1 MTDEPEPE
9 PEEPEEAE
17 EAAGSGPVAWLRAKD
32 PDSLILKRAVRA
44 TIVMPS
50 IFAITHFAFSD
61 SQVGLFAAF
70 GSFALL
76 LLVEFTGRPRNR
88 FVSYCGLYV
97 VGSVLIVLGTLVST
111 NKVAAVAVMALVG
124 FLVLFTGIVA
134 PQAATAST
142 AALLTFVLPVSI
154 AQPTSAIGWR
164 MLGWTL
170 GAICCIAAAMLL
182 WPPPWHDNL
191 RRRLSAAVSAVAR
204 LADARAQRRDDP
216 AVRAEVTSE
225 LENLRHQFAATP
237 YPPTGAASGAI
248 ALSKLVGR
256 VEWLAGN
263 TAMIGDDHWTTELAP
278 ALAVTQKVAETLHRS
293 AAVICDGD
301 AHPVDDPDRIAELQE
316 SARQLDALIAA
327 ALDADVSYVIGA
339 DGPGAEALEAAA
351 AAAAAAAETTLPTAT
366 PAADTSIAGELDPG
380 FHARAVGIATE
391 MVAGAALES
400 AGAQPVSDRR
410 LGMVDEGVVHA
421 FGHRLLSHLSF
432 RSVWFRN
439 ALRGAIGLALAVTVI
454 EITNVQHGFWVVLG
468 TMSVLR
474 SNALG
479 TGATAA
485 RAVGG
490 TALGFVIGAAL
501 MVGIGDHVYLLWVL
515 MPIAVLIAGTAPFMV
530 SFAAGQAAFTVM
542 VVILF
547 NIIQPVGWRV
557 GLTRIEDVAIGCGV
571 SVVVGF
577 LFWPRGAT
585 AALGRALSRAFVA
598 SSGYLS
604 DAVDRLTMTR
614 RRLDT
619 SRGQQESHQAY
630 LLLDDAFRQFFAE
643 RGAKVVSVDTIAGLF
658 TGSNRL
664 RIAAFTLATL
674 SVRPPAPGLAEIE
687 SIEIAEAVLRDSYAQ
702 SHRWYEQF
710 AALLADGRS
719 PLPLPPHHDEILHDV
734 LRTAFEDVGA
744 AQRGD
749 RVQTALQ
756 MLWCDELLEN
766 QNQMQA
772 DLLASADLFARR
784 RGRALI

>member
-1 MTDEPEPE
+1 MGERGAMT
-9 PEEPEEAE
+9 
-17 EAAGSGPVAWLRAKD
+17 GPTAWLQKRD
-32 PDSLILKRAVRA
+32 PGFLIVKRAVRA

-61 SQVGLFAAF
+61 PQVGLFAAF

-76 LLVEFTGRPRNR
+76 LLVEFTGRPRTR
-88 FVSYCGLYV
+88 LVSYAGLYV
-97 VGSVLIVLGTLVST
+97 VGCVLIAIGTVVST
-111 NKVAAVAVMALVG
+111 DEIAAVVVMGVVG
-124 FLVLFTGIVA
+124 FVVLFTGIVS
-134 PQAATAST
+134 PQVATAST
-142 AALLTFVLPVSI
+142 AALLTFVLPVSV
-154 AQPTSAIGWR
+154 AQPASAIGWR
-164 MLGWTL
+164 LLGWTL
-170 GAICCIAAAMLL
+170 AALCCIAATMLV
-182 WPPPWHDNL
+182 WPPPWHDDL
-191 RRRLSAAVSAVAR
+191 RRRLAAAVSALAR
-204 LADARAQRRDDP
+204 LADARAGGRDEP
-216 AVRAEVTSE
+216 TARAAVTTE
-225 LENLRHQFAATP
+225 LDNLRRQFAATP
-237 YPPTGAASGAI
+237 YPPTGAAAGAV

-256 VEWLAGN
+256 VEWVAGN
-263 TAMIGDDHWTTELAP
+263 SAMVEHEHWTTERPP
-278 ALAVTQKVAETLHRS
+278 ARAVTEKVAETLHRA
-293 AAVICDGD
+293 AAVICDHD
-301 AHPVDDPDRIAELQE
+301 AHPVDDPELVLGLRE
-316 SARQLDALIAA
+316 SARQLDGLIAD
-327 ALDADVSYVIGA
+327 ALDADVSSVT
-339 DGPGAEALEAAA
+339 EAGGEVDL
-351 AAAAAAAETTLPTAT
+351 
-366 PAADTSIAGELDPG
+366 AGDLDPG
-380 FHARAVGIATE
+380 FHARAIGIATE
-391 MVAGAALES
+391 MVADAALEA
-400 AGAQPVSDRR
+400 AGAQPVWEQH
-410 LGMVDEGVVHA
+410 LGVAGDSTSSV
-421 FGHRLLSHLSF
+421 FGHRVLSHLSF

-439 ALRGAIGLALAVTVI
+439 ALRGAIGLALAVAVI

-490 TALGFVIGAAL
+490 TALGFLVGSLL
-501 MVGIGDHVYLLWVL
+501 MVGIANHISLLWVL
-515 MPIAVLIAGTAPFMV
+515 LPVAVLIAGTAPFLV

-547 NIIQPVGWRV
+547 NIIQPIGWRV

-585 AALGRALSRAFVA
+585 AALGRALSHAFVA
-598 SSGYLS
+598 SSAYMA

-619 SRGQQESHQAY
+619 SQGQQESNQAY

-643 RGAKVVSVDTIAGLF
+643 RGAKVVPVDTIARLF

-664 RIAAFTLATL
+664 RIAAYTLATL
-674 SVRPPAPGLAEIE
+674 PVHPPAPGLDELE
-687 SIEIAEAVLRDSYAQ
+687 SIRIAEVVLRDSYAQ

-710 AALLADGRS
+710 AQLLADGRTS
-719 PLPLPPHHDEILHDV
+719 LPLQPPHDGILHDT
-734 LRTAFEDVGA
+734 LRKAFEEVGA
-744 AQRGD
+744 EQRGD

-772 DLLASADLFARR
+772 DLLASADMFVRH

>member
-1 MTDEPEPE
+1 MTETLSD
-9 PEEPEEAE
+9 
-17 EAAGSGPVAWLRAKD
+17 GTTDGRSSRSGPMAWLRAKD
-32 PDSLILKRAVRA
+32 PDFLILKRAVRA
-44 TIVMPS
+44 TIVVPS
-50 IFAITHFAFSD
+50 IFAITHFAFSN

-76 LLVEFTGRPRNR
+76 LLVEFTGRPRTR
-88 FVSYCGLYV
+88 LVSYLGLYV
-97 VGSVLIVLGTLVST
+97 AGGVLVVIGTVVST
-111 NKVAAVAVMALVG
+111 DQVAAVIVMGVVG
-124 FLVLFTGIVA
+124 FVILFTGILA

-142 AALLTFVLPVSI
+142 AALLTFVLPVSV
-154 AQPTSAIGWR
+154 AQPASAIGWR
-164 MLGWTL
+164 LLGWTL
-170 GAICCIAAAMLL
+170 GAICCITAAMLL

-191 RRRLSAAVSAVAR
+191 RRRLAAAVSAVAR

-216 AVRAEVTSE
+216 AAREDVTTE
-225 LENLRHQFAATP
+225 LDNLRKQFAATP
-237 YPPTGAASGAI
+237 YPPTGAAAGAV

-256 VEWLAGN
+256 VEWVAGN
-263 TAMIGDDHWTTELAP
+263 SAMIGDDHWTTERAP
-278 ALAVTQKVAETLHRS
+278 ALAVTEKVAETLHRS

-301 AHPVDDPDRIAELQE
+301 AHPVDDPDLITGLQD
-316 SARQLDALIAA
+316 SARGLDRLIATA
-327 ALDADVSYVIGA
+327 IDADVSYVTGVDGA
-339 DGPGAEALEAAA
+339 ANDASWGARGDGDAGRSGGEHNL
-351 AAAAAAAETTLPTAT
+351 
-366 PAADTSIAGELDPG
+366 ADELDPG
-380 FHARAVGIATE
+380 FHARAIGFATE
-391 MVAGAALES
+391 MVADAALEA
-400 AGAQPVSDRR
+400 AGAEPVSDRR
-410 LGMVDEGVVHA
+410 LGMADDSTASVFA
-421 FGHRLLSHLSF
+421 HRLLSHLSF
-432 RSVWFRN
+432 RSIWFRN

-485 RAVGG
+485 RAIGG
-490 TALGFVIGAAL
+490 TALGFVIGSVI
-501 MVGIGDHVYLLWVL
+501 MVGVANHINLLWVL
-515 MPIAVLIAGTAPFMV
+515 LPIAVLIAGTAPFMV

-547 NIIQPVGWRV
+547 NIIQPEGWRV
-557 GLTRIEDVAIGCGV
+557 GLTRIEDVTIGCAV

-585 AALGRALSRAFVA
+585 AALGRALAHAFVT
-598 SSGYLS
+598 SSGYLA

-619 SRGQQESHQAY
+619 SQGQQESHQAY
-630 LLLDDAFRQFFAE
+630 LLADDAFRQFLVE
-643 RGAKVVSVDTIAGLF
+643 RGAKVVSVDTIARLF

-664 RIAAFTLATL
+664 RIAAYTLATL
-674 SVRPPAPGLAEIE
+674 AVHPPAAGLEEVE
-687 SIEIAEAVLRDSYAQ
+687 SIQVAEAVLRDSYAQ
-702 SHRWYEQF
+702 THRWYEQF
-710 AALLADGRS
+710 AELLADGRTS
-719 PLPLPPHHDEILHDV
+719 LPLQPPHDEVLHDV

-772 DLLASADLFARR
+772 DLLASADLFVRH
-784 RGRALI
+784 RGHVLI